1 MNRIATCLIIL
12 LLLLVFV
19 SCEKA
24 TKFKETD
31 GGDAFAFTLPE
42 EARVLIA
49 INGALGHRVR
59 TLSNNEVWPAG
70 NHMVEWDGKND
81 KGEKVMNGYYMLVI
95 EVRNL
100 TGEELYS
107 ARGWIYLER
116 TD

>member
-1 MNRIATCLIIL
+1 MNRFTTCLIIL
-12 LLLLVFV
+12 LLLLVLV

-31 GGDAFAFTLPE
+31 GKVPFAFTLTE
-42 EARVLIA
+42 EGRVFIA
-49 INGALGHRVR
+49 INNALGHRVR
-59 TLSNNEVWPAG
+59 TLSNNQVWPAG

-107 ARGWIYLER
+107 AKGWIYLE
-116 TD
+116 